1 MGQWSTW
8 GACSPLC
15 NGNKM
20 RKREC
25 LFGDC
30 EGPFME
36 TQTCN
41 CGNEIFN
48 SKSYYEVI
56 LKQVIIAAY

>member
-20 RKREC
+20 RRREC

-41 CGNEIFN
+41 CGNEI
-48 SKSYYEVI
+48 SEDHQ
-56 LKQVIIAAY
+56 L